1 MKNVILISGL
11 GLEGCMLCAS
21 IAQFIW
27 EQNDVCVS
35 FVPEEK
41 VANLARK
48 VDYFDLIIL
57 IDYNESILNNKKLNR
72 LRGKLV
78 LLKEIDEEIISKFIY
93 QKEGKSKIAFD
104 FEYLEL
110 INLIVKDVNNNAAG
124 NPINYSKDYSDDYS
138 DDCLDNENFESPE
151 DLDLLV
157 METSMYIIDRYDR
170 TLKVVE
176 NLCSLKGEIEFH
188 EHFFSELIHYKE
200 TTWINNFL
208 EKYEKMENETK
219 RLITYIRMWENSG
232 FLCVRNQYFFEEDI
246 LEFAEEKGYPAMTIE
261 FRSDTGKYSTIYH
274 ETGDEFINFF
284 PGKVKT
290 NWYRTIGV
298 KAN

>member
-78 LLKEIDEEIISKFIY
+78 LLKEIDEEIISKLNG
-93 QKEGKSKIAFD
+93 ER
-104 FEYLEL
+104 EEL
-110 INLIVKDVNNNAAG
+110 LRQAR
-124 NPINYSKDYSDDYS
+124 
-138 DDCLDNENFESPE
+138 ES
-151 DLDLLV
+151 V
-157 METSMYIIDRYDR
+157 A
-170 TLKVVE
+170 K
-176 NLCSLKGEIEFH
+176 
-188 EHFFSELIHYKE
+188 
-200 TTWINNFL
+200 
-208 EKYEKMENETK
+208 
-219 RLITYIRMWENSG
+219 
-232 FLCVRNQYFFEEDI
+232 EEDDNTS
-246 LEFAEEKGYPAMTIE
+246 LRNAGP
-261 FRSDTGKYSTIYH
+261 DPD
-274 ETGDEFINFF
+274 DEYAAFKKN
-284 PGKVKT
+284 
-290 NWYRTIGV
+290 
-298 KAN
+298 